1 MSFLKKNGYNVFAYF
16 FTENSLFIKKNLT
29 NVVLGDG
36 KLAAVDDGS
45 SKPYSKWTAY
55 HFKAYHNKL
64 KAELCHRS
72 T

>member
-45 SKPYSKWTAY
+45 SKPYSK
-55 HFKAYHNKL
+55 
-64 KAELCHRS
+64 
-72 T
+72 